1 MYQVYLFDVEVLY
14 EQRCVMTH
22 FYGIDILMNDCTNAM

>member
-1 MYQVYLFDVEVLY
+1 MHQAYLFDVEVLY

-22 FYGIDILMNDCTNAM
+22 FCRIDILMNDYTNAM